1 MSSLKTILER
11 MQEQNI
17 ALSDNDKIVIP
28 LDDLYVELNGTR
40 YSGRIFKKAEII
52 VTLQPMDDNF
62 SESGLSYH
70 PVIWKIKNTYET
82 WLSNGSIAYRTEFYV
97 VE

>member
-1 MSSLKTILER
+1 MNLQDNEKLVILHDE
-11 MQEQNI
+11 
-17 ALSDNDKIVIP
+17 
-28 LDDLYVELNGTR
+28 LYLELNGTR
-40 YSGRIFKKAEII
+40 YPGRVFAEEGII

-62 SESGLSYH
+62 SETGLASH

-82 WLSNGSIAYRTEFYV
+82 WLSSGSISYRTEFYI

>member
-1 MSSLKTILER
+1 MSSFESVLER
-11 MQEQNI
+11 MKEQGMN
-17 ALSDNDKIVIP
+17 LQDNEKIVIP
-28 LDDLYVELNGTR
+28 HDDLYLELNGTV
-40 YSGRIFKKAEII
+40 YPGRVFAAEGII

-62 SESGLSYH
+62 SETGLANH

-82 WLSNGSIAYRTEFYV
+82 WLSGGSISYRTEFYI

>member
-11 MQEQNI
+11 MKEQNI

-28 LDDLYVELNGTR
+28 LDDLYVELNGTT
-40 YSGRIFKKAEII
+40 YPGRIFPTEGII

-62 SESGLSYH
+62 SETGLANH

-82 WLSNGSIAYRTEFYV
+82 WLSSGSISYRTEFYV

>member
-11 MQEQNI
+11 MKEQNI

-28 LDDLYVELNGTR
+28 LDDLYVELNGTT
-40 YSGRIFKKAEII
+40 YPGRIFPTEGII
-52 VTLQPMDDNF
+52 VTLHPMDDNF
-62 SESGLSYH
+62 SETGLANH

-82 WLSNGSIAYRTEFYV
+82 WLSSGSISYRTEFYV

>member
-1 MSSLKTILER
+1 MSSFENVRKR
-11 MQEQNI
+11 MKEQGYT
-17 ALSDNDKIVIP
+17 LQDNEKIVIP
-28 LDDLYVELNGTR
+28 HDELYLELNGTT
-40 YSGRIFKKAEII
+40 YPGRIFPTEGII

-62 SESGLSYH
+62 SETGLANH

-82 WLSNGSIAYRTEFYV
+82 WLSSGSISYRTEFYV